1 MCPHL
6 RTPTCFHNKVYSDL
20 PPKLPKAHENITKG
34 RVQMQM
40 NIKKIHPPWVK
51 SELPFAYLIDKDL
64 KNHSEGVEERVSLY
78 ITLWQH
84 KLLPISIWHYLSNA

>member
-1 MCPHL
+1 
-6 RTPTCFHNKVYSDL
+6 
-20 PPKLPKAHENITKG
+20 
-34 RVQMQM
+34 MQM

-84 KLLPISIWHYLSNA
+84 KLLPISIWHYLSKA